1 MPALSGMGRKATLG
15 LDVAGRKVVLERAEP
30 GRRLVLELDRLG
42 REVMLMRLLKLVLR
56 VDGSG
61 QREVLVLDGSG

>member
-1 MPALSGMGRKATLG
+1 M
-15 LDVAGRKVVLERAEP
+15 VLERAEP
-30 GRRLVLELDRLG
+30 GRRGVLELDRLG
-42 REVMLMRLLKLVLR
+42 REVMLMRLLKLVLK

>member
-1 MPALSGMGRKATLG
+1 MQGGS
-15 LDVAGRKVVLERAEP
+15 EP
-30 GRRLVLELDRLG
+30 GRRVVLELDRLG
-42 REVMLMRLLKLVLR
+42 REVMLMRLLKLVLK